1 MSHPDTPYINRGSVG
16 ASIDVPKSEN
26 SSVEFVAHKTLI
38 EVIER
43 ELALA
48 ALPPLGWYDVLL
60 AIEHAAERKLR
71 MHELSDA
78 IVLSRS
84 NLTRLV
90 DRMAAAGLLAREAC
104 PTDRR
109 GAYAVLTDDGLAMR
123 RRMWPVYVRCI
134 DQFFARHLSATEAK
148 VFAEALE
155 RAIDG
160 ARDVA
165 PTLVKA
171 DRP

>member
-1 MSHPDTPYINRGSVG
+1 MTKILDDAGLAAWRS
-16 ASIDVPKSEN
+16 
-26 SSVEFVAHKTLI
+26 FLVAHKTLI

-60 AIEHAAERKLR
+60 AIEDAAERKLR

-90 DRMAAAGLLAREAC
+90 DRMVAAGLLAREAC

-123 RRMWPVYVRCI
+123 RRMWPVYARCI
-134 DQFFARHLSATEAK
+134 DQIFARHLNATEAK

-171 DRP
+171 DQP

>member
-1 MSHPDTPYINRGSVG
+1 MKKKFDDAGLAAWRS
-16 ASIDVPKSEN
+16 
-26 SSVEFVAHKTLI
+26 FLVAHKTLI

-43 ELALA
+43 KLALA
-48 ALPPLGWYDVLL
+48 VLPPLGWYDVLL
-60 AIEHAAERKLR
+60 AVEGAAERKLR

-90 DRMAAAGLLAREAC
+90 DRMVAAGLLAREAC

-123 RRMWPVYVRCI
+123 RRMWPVYARCI
-134 DQFFARHLSATEAK
+134 DRYFARHLSATEAK
-148 VFAEALE
+148 VIAGALG

-160 ARDVA
+160 ARQLEPMSA
-165 PTLVKA
+165 QLGEP
-171 DRP
+171 